1 MSVNKV
7 ILLGYV
13 GADPEVRYPEKD
25 MAVAFMSL
33 ATNERYGAS
42 GAEVTEWHSL
52 VMTGDNARYAER
64 YIRKGTRIYA
74 EGRLRTREYTDR
86 FKIQRRK
93 TEILVERFEIVG
105 RTQTQ

>member
-33 ATNERYGAS
+33 ATNERYGTS
-42 GAEVTEWHSL
+42 GTEVTEWHSL

-86 FKIQRRK
+86 FKMQRRK